1 MQVPVMR
8 FIYRFVPLFIF
19 FIFPFLLRA
28 QTNSLDEVDVALHS
42 SEGLRLMTKDSSS
55 AINIR
60 FRMQNRVDFESEA
73 SFDAGLIDQNGFVKR
88 MRLRSAGYVMSKRV
102 TYSFQ
107 LGFSPG
113 DMDISNSPYPQII
126 RDAMVFYR
134 ASDNFKIGFGQ
145 TKLPGNRQ
153 RVVSSGEQQFVD
165 RSLLNATFNLDRD
178 FGMQAYYKTNLGKAG
193 LNLQGALSTGDG
205 RNITDRG
212 KGMAY
217 TGRVEF
223 LPMGKFKMG
232 GDYFEG
238 DWAYEETPKISLGST
253 YSFNDNATRV
263 GGQIGRDLYQSS
275 DITTVMADAL
285 IKYRGWASATEYV
298 YRNAAN
304 PITRNDENLIRNIYI
319 GSGLNTQLSYQFR
332 NHLEIAAR
340 YTNLEVN
347 DKIGAIAEEVEEY
360 TIGVNYYYRWHRVKI
375 QSDITFQKRE
385 IPLNDIDEEDRNPVI
400 LRFQV
405 EFGI

>member
-1 MQVPVMR
+1 MR
-8 FIYRFVPLFIF
+8 FIYRSFPLACLF
-19 FIFPFLLRA
+19 FFPFLIQA
-28 QTNSLDEVDVALHS
+28 QTHSIDEVTVALHS
-42 SEGLRLMTKDSSS
+42 AEGLRFMTKDSSS

-60 FRMQNRVDFESEA
+60 FRMQNRVDFESET

-88 MRLRSAGYVMSKRV
+88 MRLRSAGFIMSKKI

-126 RDAMVFYR
+126 RDAIVFYR
-134 ASDNFKIGFGQ
+134 ASENFKIGFGQ

-153 RVVSSGEQQFVD
+153 RVTSSGEQQFVD

-178 FGMQAYYKTNLGKAG
+178 FGMQAYYKTKIGNAG

-205 RNITDRG
+205 RNVTDREEG
-212 KGMAY
+212 LAY
-217 TGRVEF
+217 TGRVEI
-223 LPMGKFKMG
+223 LPLGKFKLD

-238 DWAYEETPKISLGST
+238 DWAYEEKPKIALGGT
-253 YSFNDNATRV
+253 FSFNDNATRV

-275 DITTVMADAL
+275 DITTVMADA
-285 IKYRGWASATEYV
+285 IVKYRGWAATSEFV
-298 YRNAAN
+298 YRDATN
-304 PITRNDENLIRNIYI
+304 PITRNAENQIRNIYI
-319 GSGLNTQLSYQFR
+319 GSGINTQLSYQFR
-332 NHLEIAAR
+332 NHVEIAAR
-340 YTNLEVN
+340 YTNLEVD

-360 TIGVNYYYRWHRVKI
+360 TVGVNYYYRWHRIKF
-375 QSDITFQKRE
+375 QSDLTFQERE
-385 IPLNDIDEEDRNPVI
+385 IPLNGIDDMDTNPI
-400 LRFQV
+400 IFRFQV